1 MDLLSKNEFIE
12 KINSY
17 KSKKYYIYANYQDL
31 GWGIIGAAIFDD
43 KDNLVEN
50 LKTLI
55 FDCEFDEDFSTATS
69 REDAV
74 NFLSELSNHDC
85 FIPNDNP
92 MQLKCGFTKY
102 NMDAKTS
109 ITKMM
114 TLSQLKGNDEFVEL
128 RKKANLKLK
137 QIQIDFGIPVG

>member
-17 KSKKYYIYANYQDL
+17 KSKKYYIYANYEDL
-31 GWGIIGAAIFDD
+31 GWGIIGAAVFNDIDSPIEVF
-43 KDNLVEN
+43 
-50 LKTLI
+50 KTLI

-74 NFLSELSNHDC
+74 NFLSELSNHDY

-102 NMDAKTS
+102 DMGTKKST
-109 ITKMM
+109 TKMM